1 MWIYWIK
8 GLTCFP
14 PPPSVA
20 GLASLEGQPH
30 GGGAQVVLEVHV
42 AVVAAA
48 VDADGGVVAVVA
60 ADGGVD
66 GAGVERPGD

>member
-1 MWIYWIK
+1 M
-8 GLTCFP
+8 
-14 PPPSVA
+14 V
-20 GLASLEGQPH
+20 Q
-30 GGGAQVVLEVHV
+30 EVHV

>member
-8 GLTCFP
+8 GLTCFQL
-14 PPPSVA
+14 PPSVA

-30 GGGAQVVLEVHV
+30 GGGAQVVQEVHV